1 MQTCNYA
8 TDMEDAKRQ
17 NKRGRPDSDAPDM
30 GVVVVGID
38 FNPGPDAEERRR
50 RLFTILVKLADDE
63 LPIPGTDSSPDGG
76 YEEDA

>member
-1 MQTCNYA
+1 MQTCNYV

-17 NKRGRPDSDAPDM
+17 NKPGRPDSDAPDM
-30 GVVVVGID
+30 RVIGID

-50 RLFTILVKLADDE
+50 RLFPILVKLADDE

-76 YEEDA
+76 DEEDA